1 MDMAIRVSGLRRSF
15 GDVEAVAGVDLE
27 VRHGEI
33 FAFLGPNGAG
43 KTTTIEIL
51 EGFGERDAGEV
62 EVLGVDPA
70 HATSDWRQRV
80 GIVMQESAG
89 EQELTVREVMELYA
103 GLYRRPRGVEET
115 LDLVG
120 LDDEAKAKIATLLS
134 GGQRRRLDVAL
145 ALIGDPELIFLDEPT
160 TGFDPAA
167 RRDAWAMLDGLRDLG
182 KTIFLTTHY
191 MEEAERLADR
201 IAVIAG
207 GRIIDEG
214 TPATIGHRDLAASEI
229 IFELPAGFGDAD
241 LPDDLRAL
249 LQPPRRDGRIELHS
263 AAPLADLGRLGS
275 WAEGRG
281 VEVGDLEVHR
291 PTLEDVYLRL
301 TAEAAGVTPDDSGP
315 GPNPS
320 PMKKEEVS

>member
-1 MDMAIRVSGLRRSF
+1 METAIRVNGLRRSF

-27 VRHGEI
+27 VGHGEI

-51 EGFGERDAGEV
+51 EGFGARDAGEV

-70 HATSDWRQRV
+70 RATSEWRQRV
-80 GIVMQESAG
+80 GIVMQESPG

-103 GLYRRPRGVEET
+103 GLYRRPRGVGET

-120 LDDEAKAKIATLLS
+120 LDDEAAAKIASLLS

-229 IFELPAGFGDAD
+229 IFTLPAGLGEDD

-249 LQPPRRDGRIELHS
+249 VQPARRDGRIELHS

-281 VEVGDLEVHR
+281 VEVGELEVHR

-301 TAEAAGVTPDDSGP
+301 TAPT
-315 GPNPS
+315 
-320 PMKKEEVS
+320 KEEVA